1 MCDHDWK
8 YLLFTNRTC
17 KKCGF
22 IDVLCPR
29 SGMYASSYS
38 CKTCGFE
45 FSLCKC
51 KSFLDKN

>member
-51 KSFLDKN
+51 KSCLDKN